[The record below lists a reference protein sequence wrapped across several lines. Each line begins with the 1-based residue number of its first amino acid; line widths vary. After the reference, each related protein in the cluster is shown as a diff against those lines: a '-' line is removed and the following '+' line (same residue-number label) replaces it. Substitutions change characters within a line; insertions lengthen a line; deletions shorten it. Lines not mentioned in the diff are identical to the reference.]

1 MRIESGTQTTVAGV
15 SATSRTSGAG
25 RTHAAQGSQ
34 AVQSPFQVQL
44 TNLVEKL
51 SGVQASSG
59 DIRPE
64 KVADI
69 GSRLAQGNYSISG
82 QDIAAKL
89 MLALQT

>member
-1 MRIESGTQTTVAGV
+1 MRIESGAQTTVSGV
-15 SATSRTSGAG
+15 SSTSRASGPG
-25 RTHAAQGSQ
+25 RPHASQSSQ

-51 SGVQASSG
+51 SGVQPSSG
-59 DIRPE
+59 EIRPE

-69 GSRLAQGNYSISG
+69 GGKLAQGNYSISG
-82 QDIAAKL
+82 QDVAAKL